1 MAGLP
6 VIMYVSCIPVRVDG
20 LKQLR
25 RTVLKSAC
33 CRSSDITAGTL
44 VGRTNVILDTRA
56 PDSRLFDASPELDT

>member
-1 MAGLP
+1 
-6 VIMYVSCIPVRVDG
+6 VTPVRDDG

-44 VGRTNVILDTRA
+44 VGRTNVTFDTST
-56 PDSRLFDASPELDT
+56 PVCRLSDDVEELDT